1 MPPIRKNLSNMKWNT
16 DTDFLRGY
24 LVSTLPKNK
33 GLKTQEICQFFVKN
47 IKGGMSELNYKILT

>member
-1 MPPIRKNLSNMKWNT
+1 MKWNT

-33 GLKTQEICQFFVKN
+33 GLKTQEIFHFFVKN
-47 IKGGMSELNYKILT
+47 IKGGISELNYKILT

>member
-1 MPPIRKNLSNMKWNT
+1 MKWNT

-24 LVSTLPKNK
+24 LVSTLPKYT
-33 GLKTQEICQFFVKN
+33 GIKTQEIFHFSVKN